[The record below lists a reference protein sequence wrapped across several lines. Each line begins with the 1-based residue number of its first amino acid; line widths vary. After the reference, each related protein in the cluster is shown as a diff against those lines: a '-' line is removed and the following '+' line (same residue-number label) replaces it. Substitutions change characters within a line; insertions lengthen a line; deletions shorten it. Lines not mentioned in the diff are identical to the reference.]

1 MSARGRPGAKWEDPA
16 MRFARVLRWALTGFG
31 AMALIAAVAPAPVQA
46 QTVVK
51 VWLHD
56 HPPRVPIDRRVF
68 AEFERTHPGVHI
80 EYEVIPA
87 AEYNQKLLTAFA
99 SGTGPDLFAQVSLLV
114 PQYQAAHI
122 LAPVDFEAMGY
133 ANEAALTSEYLT

>member
-1 MSARGRPGAKWEDPA
+1 MGGSA
-16 MRFARVLRWALTGFG
+16 MRLARMVRWVLGSL
-31 AMALIAAVAPAPVQA
+31 AAVALFAAAPTAARA

-68 AEFERTHPGVHI
+68 AEFERTHPDVRI
-80 EYEVIPA
+80 QYEVIPA

-99 SGTGPDLFAQVSLLV
+99 AGTGPDLFAQVSLLV
-114 PQYQAAHI
+114 PQYQAARI
-122 LAPVDFEAMGY
+122 LAPV
-133 ANEAALTSEYLT
+133 